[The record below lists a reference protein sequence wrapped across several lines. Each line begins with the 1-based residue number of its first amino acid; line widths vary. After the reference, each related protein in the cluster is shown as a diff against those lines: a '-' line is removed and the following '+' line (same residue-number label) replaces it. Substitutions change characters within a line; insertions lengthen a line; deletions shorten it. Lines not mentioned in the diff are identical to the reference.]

1 MKRKLIL
8 TLAGCAL
15 ALFFGSRFL
24 HSNPG
29 QNDIIIGTTMGL
41 TGNISPEAQSVK
53 KGIELRLKKENN
65 AGGINGKKI
74 RWIVLDDGYKP
85 ERALKNAKTLVDK
98 HGVDIILFP
107 VGSATTKAF
116 LPMVQEKKVVVL
128 FTSSGSPALRTP
140 TPEYFIHMRPSYP
153 DMSYA
158 LVSYAKNNRGAK
170 RFAIISQADIT
181 AEGITETMKKVG
193 IPKSDYMVVSHRRN
207 VIDMSKQAEEI
218 RKFKPDAL
226 LLWTTSAASKELIKQ
241 IGAENLINTVMLG
254 ADMANPTF
262 NQFLKGMG
270 LEKNYIDSQALPN
283 PETSQ
288 WPIMQEIRTALADYP
303 IDGLLAEGYIATDNL
318 IHLLKQIGGNTDK
331 EKIIKAAE
339 QIKNLNLRGV
349 KLNFDPKDRK
359 LSPLIWLTTGQEWT
373 PIDVS
378 KK

>member
-1 MKRKLIL
+1 MKKKVFL

-15 ALFFGSRFL
+15 ALFFGSKFL
-24 HSNPG
+24 QSATN
-29 QNDIIIGTTMGL
+29 NDEIIIGTTMGL
-41 TGNISPEAQSVK
+41 TGNIAPEAKSVK
-53 KGIELRLKKENN
+53 KGIELRLKKEND

-85 ERALKNAKTLVDK
+85 ERALENAKTLVEK

-116 LPMVQEKKVVVL
+116 LPMVRDKKVAVL
-128 FTSSGSPALRTP
+128 FTSSGSPALRNP

-153 DMSYA
+153 DMSEA

-181 AEGITETMKKVG
+181 AEGIPNTMKKVG
-193 IPKSDYMVVSHRRN
+193 IPESDYMTVSHRRN

-288 WPIMQEIRTALADYP
+288 WPIMQEVRTALGGAP
-303 IDGLLAEGYIATDNL
+303 IDGLLAESYIATDIL
-318 IHLLKQIGGNTDK
+318 IHLLKQIGGSSDK
-331 EKIIKAAE
+331 AKIIKAAE
-339 QIKNLNLRGV
+339 QIKNLNLGGMQ
-349 KLNFDPKDRK
+349 LNFDPKNRN
-359 LSPLIWLTTGQEWT
+359 LSPVIWLTTGQEWT
-373 PIDVS
+373 PVNL